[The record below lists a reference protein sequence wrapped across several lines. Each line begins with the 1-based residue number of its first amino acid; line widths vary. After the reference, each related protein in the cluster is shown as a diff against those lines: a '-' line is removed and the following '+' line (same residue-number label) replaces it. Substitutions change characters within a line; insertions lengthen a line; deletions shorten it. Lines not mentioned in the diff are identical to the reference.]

1 MDASERAAEDPRR
14 ITWLERLAIRNQKR
28 TQQATAAAEIL
39 LPSFFVVGP
48 PRTGTSWL
56 HEVLR
61 GKVILPTPTKETRFF
76 DTHFARGL
84 DWYGAHYPERIHG
97 LRIGEIAPTYFA
109 SPEARERIAEI
120 VPAARVVCIFRDPVE
135 RLVSLYRIKRAYGLV
150 PWNFEQA
157 LIHDPEFLET
167 SRYSANLKAWYGMF
181 GNEHVL
187 ATLYDDL
194 RSNPQSF
201 LNRIVDFLGI
211 PRFALTASQKNAVH
225 GSESLTHPRSFK
237 RTRNASRVA
246 DWLKAQRMD
255 KLVAAV
261 RNSPLRRLFLGGG
274 EPFGTPSAELSAQL
288 RELFLPEINEM
299 ERMLKRDL
307 ATWKYEG
314 GNRTLP
320 PAHPPLSEVLRS
332 HR

>member
-1 MDASERAAEDPRR
+1 
-14 ITWLERLAIRNQKR
+14 
-28 TQQATAAAEIL
+28 
-39 LPSFFVVGP
+39 
-48 PRTGTSWL
+48 L

-61 GKVILPTPTKETRFF
+61 GKVILPTPTKETRYF
-76 DTHFARGL
+76 DTHFDRGL
-84 DWYGAHYPERIHG
+84 DWYRAHYPEHVNG
-97 LRIGEIAPTYFA
+97 QRIGEIAPTYFA
-109 SPEARERIAEI
+109 SPEARQRIAEL
-120 VPAARVVCIFRDPVE
+120 VPTARVVCIFRDPVE

-167 SRYSANLKAWYGMF
+167 SRYSTNLKAWYRMF
-181 GNEHVL
+181 GNENVL
-187 ATLYDDL
+187 ATIYDDL

-201 LNRIVDFLGI
+201 LNRIVDFLEI
-211 PRFALTASQKNAVH
+211 PRFALTASQKNSVH
-225 GSESLTHPRSFK
+225 GSESLTHPRSFS

-274 EPFGTPSAELSAQL
+274 EPFGTPSTELSAEL
-288 RELFLPEINEM
+288 RELFVPEINEM

-307 ATWKYEG
+307 STWKCE
-314 GNRTLP
+314 NEQPRV
-320 PAHPPLSEVLRS
+320 AAKASAR
-332 HR
+332 

>member
-1 MDASERAAEDPRR
+1 MDASQRAAEDPRR
-14 ITWLERLAIRNQKR
+14 ISWFERLANRSQKG
-28 TQQATAAAEIL
+28 TQQTAAAAEIL

-61 GKVILPTPTKETRFF
+61 GKVILPSPTKETRFF
-76 DTHFARGL
+76 DTHFNRGL
-84 DWYGAHYPERIHG
+84 DWYRAHYPERNNG
-97 LRIGEIAPTYFA
+97 QRIGEIAPTYFA
-109 SPEARERIAEI
+109 SPEARERIAEL
-120 VPAARVVCIFRDPVE
+120 VPAARVVCIFRDPVD

-157 LIHDPEFLET
+157 LIHDAEFLET
-167 SRYSANLKAWYGMF
+167 SRYSANLKAWHAMF
-181 GNEHVL
+181 GNENVL
-187 ATLYDDL
+187 ATIYDDL

-201 LNRIVDFLGI
+201 LNRILDFVGI
-211 PRFALTASQKNAVH
+211 PRFALTPSQKNSVH
-225 GSESLTHPRSFK
+225 GSESLTHPRSFR

-274 EPFGTPSAELSAQL
+274 EPFGTPSTELSAQL

-299 ERMLKRDL
+299 ERILMRDL
-307 ATWKYEG
+307 SAWKYAKG
-314 GNRTLP
+314 H
-320 PAHPPLSEVLRS
+320 AHVAARVSAS
-332 HR
+332 

>member
-1 MDASERAAEDPRR
+1 MDASQRAAEDPRR
-14 ITWLERLAIRNQKR
+14 ISWFERFATRNQKR

-61 GKVILPTPTKETRFF
+61 GKVMLPTPTKETRFF

-84 DWYGAHYPERIHG
+84 DWYRAHFPEQIDGR
-97 LRIGEIAPTYFA
+97 RTGEIAPTYFVSA
-109 SPEARERIAEI
+109 EARQRIAEL
-120 VPAARVVCIFRDPVE
+120 VPSARVVCIFRDPVE
-135 RLVSLYRIKRAYGLV
+135 RLLSLYRIKRAYGLV

-167 SRYSANLKAWYGMF
+167 SRYSTNLKDWQRTF
-181 GNEHVL
+181 GQENVL
-187 ATLYDDL
+187 ATIYDDL

-201 LNRIVDFLGI
+201 LNRIVDFVGI
-211 PRFALTASQKNAVH
+211 PRFALTASQKNSVH
-225 GSESLTHPRSFK
+225 GSESLTHPRSFR

-274 EPFGTPSAELSAQL
+274 EPFGTPSTELSAQL

-307 ATWKYEG
+307 TAWKYADD
-314 GNRTLP
+314 RP
-320 PAHPPLSEVLRS
+320 HVAARASVR
-332 HR
+332 